1 MTGTTAGKSSS
12 VVSAIILSYKTNQFR
27 LFNRYDFRQTLHCVT
42 LLYLTKPKIELI

>member
-12 VVSAIILSYKTNQFR
+12 VVSAIILFYNTNQFR
-27 LFNRYDFRQTLHCVT
+27 LFNRYEFRKTLYCVI